1 MRAPL
6 WLKGWERDS
15 STWEPY
21 CMQLHFSPPVS
32 CCLSAVYYKSTEMP
46 PTLLFVWCL
55 LRGEH
60 KRLLELPAHTS
71 YHRPSVMNVVS
82 EPGPRSP
89 RRITL
94 EEPRRTVLHNCF
106 HTLCSTPPPPWLV
119 KWHLC
124 VKFGSFP
131 VSNNTQHGVWYSEM
145 LALKVCGRDT
155 VINLKLRP
163 WLVPPNEQQPSPTEQ
178 NISKRRPFSIHR
190 TSVEEPGLKC

>member
-1 MRAPL
+1 
-6 WLKGWERDS
+6 
-15 STWEPY
+15 
-21 CMQLHFSPPVS
+21 
-32 CCLSAVYYKSTEMP
+32 
-46 PTLLFVWCL
+46 
-55 LRGEH
+55 
-60 KRLLELPAHTS
+60 
-71 YHRPSVMNVVS
+71 MNVVS

-89 RRITL
+89 RMITL

-190 TSVEEPGLKC
+190 TSVEEPGLKCLRCLFKCSLLMSKWDQRETSCGLKLEDLTLDSLQQKFHYRFIISFWITTSIC